1 MTSRRLDLP
10 LGHGAAGRFLPWT
23 IGALLY
29 LAVVALAVTGVA
41 NEALRLYGMRTKLV
55 TVTLPAVEDAGPGE
69 RQMAA
74 VTLYASLFTPDV
86 KRIDLHGLPK
96 SHQAGP
102 DFLNVQRYLDLPQA
116 LALAAE
122 RSPVRVYQDA
132 ANWTYPQGVAKAL
145 TWDAKQLVFRGK

>member
-74 VTLYASLFTPDV
+74 AIEVLRAVPGVIAAVPVPQDELEALVEPWLGTDRSE
-86 KRIDLHGLPK
+86 
-96 SHQAGP
+96 
-102 DFLNVQRYLDLPQA
+102 LDLPLPRLIDVTFDPRTA
-116 LALAAE
+116 
-122 RSPVRVYQDA
+122 
-132 ANWTYPQGVAKAL
+132 
-145 TWDAKQLVFRGK
+145 